1 MLIFEKGEGASQS
14 ETVLTLAGG
23 RDMGNRAVCIC
34 CQGGLFYRILDV
46 SFTLRNSIASPC
58 TKAKSSGCHGNS
70 QSKEAVTY
78 IMTEKN
84 STLSVSS
91 QPSLP
96 GSGEAASVT

>member
-1 MLIFEKGEGASQS
+1 MC
-14 ETVLTLAGG
+14 AG
-23 RDMGNRAVCIC
+23 
-34 CQGGLFYRILDV
+34 CQEGLFYRILDV

-58 TKAKSSGCHGNS
+58 TKAESSGCHGDS

-91 QPSLP
+91 QPLLP
-96 GSGEAASVT
+96 GSGEATAVT